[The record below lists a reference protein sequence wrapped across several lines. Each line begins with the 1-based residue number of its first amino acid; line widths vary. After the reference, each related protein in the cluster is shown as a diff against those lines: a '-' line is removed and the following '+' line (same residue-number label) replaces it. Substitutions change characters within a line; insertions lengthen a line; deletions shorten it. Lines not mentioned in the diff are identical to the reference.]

1 MKYTLTQTDLD
12 DTVINKATFDV
23 LDINSIVEEVY
34 YCDIPEYE
42 PLIKEWITTGSY
54 KTESLELYGTEVME
68 DGFITEVMSLTLT
81 EIN

>member
-1 MKYTLTQTDLD
+1 MKYNLVQLDTDGQ
-12 DTVINKATFDV
+12 VINDIV
-23 LDINSIVEEVY
+23 MDNLDIDLITQEVY

-54 KTESLELYGTEVME
+54 KTEALDLYGTEIEE
-68 DGFITEVMSLTLT
+68 DGFITESMSLTLM